1 MAAATT
7 APQNVAGI
15 DVRRLAGHIGA
26 EITGVDLAAP
36 MPDAVMAAIRAA
48 LLQHKVIFLRGQRL
62 SHADHVAFGRRFG
75 ELTRRPGRKHG
86 VHPEGYPEILI
97 VDPDAED
104 TRYGRRFEERLRP
117 KALRHDSG
125 WHVDLAAT
133 VNPPAISVLR
143 SEVVTEYGGD
153 TQWTN
158 LVAAYQGLSGP
169 LRALADGLRAEHT
182 LYAACELLLSDEE
195 DVEVIRRLTEDTL
208 LSVHPLVRVHPETG
222 EKALFA
228 PPASVTRLLGLLP
241 WESRHVLELLYE
253 HIGRAEYTVR
263 WRWAVGDVAV
273 WDNRAVAHLQ
283 PSDLDHTD
291 YRRTL
296 YRVTVLGEPPVGP
309 DGFTSEAVRGEPLT
323 AHAQP

>member
-1 MAAATT
+1 MATATENLT
-7 APQNVAGI
+7 GI
-15 DVRRLAGHIGA
+15 DVRRVAGRIGA
-26 EITGVDLAAP
+26 EIEGVDLSAP
-36 MPDAVMAAIRAA
+36 IPDTVMAGIRAA
-48 LLQHKVIFLRGQRL
+48 LLRHKVLFFRGQRL
-62 SHADHVAFGRRFG
+62 NHAEHVAFGRRFG
-75 ELTRRPGRKHG
+75 TLTRRPGRKHG
-86 VHPEGYPEILI
+86 VHPEGYPEILT

-125 WHVDLAAT
+125 WHVDLAAA

-143 SEVVTEYGGD
+143 SEVATEYGGD

-169 LRALADGLRAEHT
+169 LQALIGGLRAEHT

-208 LSVHPLVRVHPETG
+208 LSVHPVVRVHPETG
-222 EKALFA
+222 EKALFT
-228 PPASVTRLLGLLP
+228 PPASVARLLGLLP
-241 WESRHVLELLYE
+241 WESRHLLELLYE
-253 HIGRAEYTVR
+253 HIGRPEYTVR

-283 PSDLDHTD
+283 PADLDHTD
-291 YRRTL
+291 HRRTL
-296 YRVTVLGEPPVGP
+296 YRVTVLGDRPVGP
-309 DGFTSEAVRGEPLT
+309 DGFTSEAVRGDPLT
-323 AHAQP
+323 ACTDS